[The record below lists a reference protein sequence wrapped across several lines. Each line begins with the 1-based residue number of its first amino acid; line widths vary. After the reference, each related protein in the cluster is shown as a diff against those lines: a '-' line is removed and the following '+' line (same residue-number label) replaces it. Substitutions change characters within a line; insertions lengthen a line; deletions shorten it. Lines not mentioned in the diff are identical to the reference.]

1 MTSHSK
7 AVVDKFCELCDWLH
21 QTWQTKKYLFDK
33 NPDFDNLKQPHY
45 AHFFHRLSVILQE
58 YSFQQLAKLHD
69 PAVQGGQN
77 GHINLSI
84 DYMIEYCQWNTKT
97 QATLV
102 DLKNKMMTLA
112 KPIKEARNKI
122 LSHNDLTVILQSKD
136 LGYFAPGED
145 EAYFDCLHQFAS
157 IMKEAVDGGPFVYNN
172 LVKNDIDIF
181 MQCFNRGRIT

>member
-1 MTSHSK
+1 MTSHSN

-69 PAVQGGQN
+69 PALQGGQN

-84 DYMIEYCQWNTKT
+84 DYMIEYGQWNTKT

-122 LSHNDLTVILQSKD
+122 LSHNDLTVILQSKE
-136 LGYFAPGED
+136 LGVFAPGED